1 MRGLEANFFLNFD
14 LQEHL
19 GLQVLQV
26 TVVLLGSLVPLDLQV
41 NLVMQEQLAI
51 LVKLLL
57 QDCQVIRAPV
67 DPWGSLDHRD
77 LLVHRDLVELQ
88 ETMVNRVILD
98 FLDLKASQVLRG
110 VLVFLEVRVLLD
122 LLALVERLGLQEAK
136 DRLVPQVLLDLEEI
150 PVMIIFLKGNSKT
163 LIRMQKHG
171 WLLYYSKVVIES
183 LK

>member
-1 MRGLEANFFLNFD
+1 M
-14 LQEHL
+14 QEHL
-19 GLQVLQV
+19 ELQVLQV

-67 DPWGSLDHRD
+67 DPRGSLDHRD

-98 FLDLKASQVLRG
+98 FLDLKASQVLLG
-110 VLVFLEVRVLLD
+110 VLVFLEVQVLLD
-122 LLALVERLGLQEAK
+122 LLALVEMLGLQEAK
-136 DRLVPQVLLDLEEI
+136 ERPVSQVLLDLEEML
-150 PVMIIFLKGNSKT
+150 VMIIFLRQ
-163 LIRMQKHG
+163 L
-171 WLLYYSKVVIES
+171 
-183 LK
+183 